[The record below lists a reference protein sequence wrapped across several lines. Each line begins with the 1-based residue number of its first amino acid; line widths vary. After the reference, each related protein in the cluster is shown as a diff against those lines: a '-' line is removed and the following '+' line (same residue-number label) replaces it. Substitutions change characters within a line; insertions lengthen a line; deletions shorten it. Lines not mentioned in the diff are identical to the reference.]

1 MASEEKQ
8 FQRARRP
15 EHKQQRYD
23 AIITAARALAVRD
36 SVRAISLADIA
47 AEVGMHKSALL
58 RYFTTR
64 DEIYLVIAEEEWENW
79 ATAARDA
86 LAGAR
91 PGSSADVAEA
101 FASTLVAR
109 PLLCDL
115 LAHVP
120 LNLERN
126 VPLDSVRRYKVHIIA
141 LVMEVLG
148 AVNTVLPTLTETDLI
163 DLMLTVSAVAASLH
177 QIAHPPPTLAALYRD
192 DPSLG
197 HAALEF
203 VPILRRVTETFLKGL
218 QD

>member
-1 MASEEKQ
+1 MASEEKS

-15 EHKQQRYD
+15 EHKQQRHD
-23 AIITAARALAVRD
+23 AILSAARALAVRD

-47 AEVGMHKSALL
+47 EQVGMHKSALL

-86 LAGAR
+86 LASAR
-91 PGSSADVAEA
+91 PGSIAGVADALA
-101 FASTLVAR
+101 TTLAAR

-126 VPLDSVRRYKVHIIA
+126 VPLDSVRRYKVHVIA
-141 LVMEVLG
+141 LVTEVMRD
-148 AVNTVLPTLTETDLI
+148 VNAVLPALTETDLM
-163 DLMLTVSAVAASLH
+163 DLVVTVSAVAASLH
-177 QIAHPPPTLAALYRD
+177 QIAHPPPALAALYRD
-192 DPSLG
+192 DPALG
-197 HAALEF
+197 HAAVDF
-203 VPILRRVTETFLKGL
+203 VPTLRRITETFLKGL
-218 QD
+218 RN